1 MQKAW
6 KVILILS
13 ITINLI
19 LVFILLSRPKNEEPD
34 FSIYT
39 EKIDSLE
46 LELFT
51 LRQIRDSVRSSIDT
65 ITIKISDNE
74 KNYEEIRDIIINNT
88 TSDDYRFFTEYLERN
103 KERLDSINNLRAA
116 QGN

>member
-19 LVFILLSRPKNEEPD
+19 LGFILLSRPKNEEPD

-74 KNYEEIRDIIINNT
+74 KNYEEIRDIILSNSV
-88 TSDDYRFFTEYLERN
+88 SDDYLFFTEYLSKREQRY
-103 KERLDSINNLRAA
+103 DSINNP
-116 QGN
+116 